1 MPGPRSLPTTK
12 NAAVETMRDHNRKCT
27 KTKLR
32 ARRTI
37 EATEVEVANPQAR
50 DVSNMKNERR

>member
-1 MPGPRSLPTTK
+1 MPGPRSLPTRK
-12 NAAVETMRDHNRKCT
+12 NAAVETMRDPTRKCI

-37 EATEVEVANPQAR
+37 DAKEGEVANPQAR

>member
-1 MPGPRSLPTTK
+1 M
-12 NAAVETMRDHNRKCT
+12 

-37 EATEVEVANPQAR
+37 EAKDGEVANPQAR
-50 DVSNMKNERR
+50 DVSSIKNERR